1 MLSPGKMSSSPC
13 KLSHGWTSPLSS
25 NALTFSSLVQNG
37 NTEDSEF
44 GVNKLSYESTLD
56 IQTNNTGTQNG
67 EMVNGGS
74 ISLRDSEM
82 SEVIPIV
89 GKTLINGNNS
99 ADHELS
105 AVIPV
110 LGKTLMNGSSSQTTD
125 NELSEV
131 IPNQDLKRNND
142 ITDNNNL
149 VKKQKLDVEL
159 TEDEILSSMEDI

>member
-1 MLSPGKMSSSPC
+1 
-13 KLSHGWTSPLSS
+13 
-25 NALTFSSLVQNG
+25 
-37 NTEDSEF
+37 
-44 GVNKLSYESTLD
+44 
-56 IQTNNTGTQNG
+56 
-67 EMVNGGS
+67 
-74 ISLRDSEM
+74 M

-99 ADHELS
+99 ADNELS

-110 LGKTLMNGSSSQTTD
+110 IDKTLINGSSSQTTD

-142 ITDNNNL
+142 ITDDNNL

-159 TEDEILSSMEDI
+159 TEDEILSSMEDLWW